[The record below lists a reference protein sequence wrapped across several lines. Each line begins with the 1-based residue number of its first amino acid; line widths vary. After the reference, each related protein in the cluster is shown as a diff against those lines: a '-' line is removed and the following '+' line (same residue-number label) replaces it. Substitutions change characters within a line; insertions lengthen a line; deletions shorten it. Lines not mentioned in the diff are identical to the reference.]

1 MFGKGRITP
10 PRPPFPTVDEF
21 GLPSI
26 TLLAKACESQDEREK
41 RHRKARVFAF
51 HAYQAVVRQLGG
63 DDARKLFHSIASDPK
78 RKGRKS
84 GSTNPQR
91 DAELLAR
98 YDAATQEALTNED
111 RKAVPRRVA
120 ESLAKES
127 REQGTSFWFGNSPDA
142 IEKQLRRLLLRRS
155 QRQKLAKSRQD
166 WLSKDLPKTMLAR
179 VPWPSRTPNRV

>member
-26 TLLAKACESQDEREK
+26 TLLAKACESQGEREK
-41 RHRKARVFAF
+41 RHRKARVFALR
-51 HAYQAVVRQLGG
+51 AYQAVVHQLGV
-63 DDARKLFHSIASDPK
+63 DEARKLFQSIASDPK
-78 RKGRKS
+78 RRGRKS

-98 YDAATQEALTNED
+98 YDAAAQKLMANED
-111 RKAVPRRVA
+111 RKALPRRVA
-120 ESLAKES
+120 EILADES
-127 REQGTSFWFGNSPDA
+127 REQGTPFSFGNSLDA
-142 IEKQLRRLLLRRS
+142 IEKQLRRLLLRRG
-155 QRQKLAKSRQD
+155 QRQKFHKSRNH

-179 VPWPSRTPNRV
+179 VPWPDAK